1 MYNAVI
7 APLVNIRSH
16 PGADRLQLATVSGFQ
31 VIVGLDA
38 VEGTMGIFFPDG
50 GQISKSMCKE
60 NNLYRHTELNK
71 DPDAKSGFFEDNRR
85 VRAQRFRG
93 QISEGYWTEL
103 DNLAWTGYNLAKLK
117 PGTAVIELGTE
128 LVCRK
133 YYTPQMQ
140 RLTSANARARRKLK
154 RATENCF
161 PTFLQHF
168 DTKKLRMFISNIPS
182 GSVIHISEKAH
193 GTSART
199 GYLKRTLPL
208 GKFKKLWNKLPWG
221 AKFPTYKWD
230 YINGTR
236 RVVLDPDADNWDHAY
251 AGAERYFINK
261 THFEGRLRQG
271 ETVYYEI
278 VGFMGES
285 QPISQVY
292 KVENKIVKEAFGE
305 QMTFSYGCCKGNI
318 GLMRILIYRITNTTP
333 DGHTIELSWPQV
345 QARCLQLGLETVPHF
360 KTFIYNGD
368 TEDLATMCRDLAD
381 GPSTLDASHIKEGV
395 CVRVEH
401 PEHFNVYKFKSF
413 EFCEIE
419 GIKNNDSMFID
430 HEELS

>member
-71 DPDAKSGFFEDNRR
+71 DPDA
-85 VRAQRFRG
+85 
-93 QISEGYWTEL
+93 
-103 DNLAWTGYNLAKLK
+103 
-117 PGTAVIELGTE
+117 
-128 LVCRK
+128 
-133 YYTPQMQ
+133 MQ

-292 KVENKIVKEAFGE
+292 KVENKIVKEA
-305 QMTFSYGCCKGNI
+305 
-318 GLMRILIYRITNTTP
+318 
-333 DGHTIELSWPQV
+333 
-345 QARCLQLGLETVPHF
+345 GLETVPHF